1 MKPTKGIVV
10 DGACSGNPGPG
21 EYRAVDLETGKE
33 LFRQKFKS
41 TTNNIMEFCGIV
53 HALKWRKENSSDL
66 QIYSDS
72 VIGIAWVE
80 KKKAN
85 SSLPMNESTGV
96 MYTFIRN
103 CEMWL
108 LNNTKNNLPVNK
120 WVTKEWGEIPA
131 DFGNK
136 SKGSTPVAFPR
147 DSVEKEAL
155 ENFIEKKKL
164 EEWIKREWVMEF
176 ADITTLSKL
185 KRDFNIN
192 ITQ

>member
-21 EYRAVDLETGKE
+21 EYRGIDLETGKE
-33 LFRQKFKS
+33 LFRQRFTC

-53 HALKWRKENSSDL
+53 HALKWRKENNSDL

-72 VIGIAWVE
+72 IIGLAWAE
-80 KKKAN
+80 KKKASTN
-85 SSLPMNESTGV
+85 LLMNEKTGV
-96 MYTFIRN
+96 MHQFIRN
-103 CEMWL
+103 CELWL
-108 LNNTKNNLPVNK
+108 VNNTKNNMPINK
-120 WVTKEWGEIPA
+120 WITKEWGEIPA

-136 SKGSTPVAFPR
+136 QKVAVTGAGIE
-147 DSVEKEAL
+147 DKAL
-155 ENFIEKKKL
+155 SNFIEKKKL
-164 EEWIKREWVMEF
+164 EEWIKREWNMEF

-192 ITQ
+192 LQQ